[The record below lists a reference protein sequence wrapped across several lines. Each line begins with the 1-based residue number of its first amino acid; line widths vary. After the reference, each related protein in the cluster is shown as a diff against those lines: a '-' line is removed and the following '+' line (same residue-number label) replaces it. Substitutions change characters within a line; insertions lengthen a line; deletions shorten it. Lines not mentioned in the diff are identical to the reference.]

1 MRNIVLIGFMGCG
14 KSVVGRKLASMLQL
28 THIDTDQEIEK
39 ITGKSIVQLFAK
51 DGQVRFRSEETLL
64 LRKLA
69 GRRNLVI
76 STGGGMVLNPENVA
90 LLKAD
95 GVLIH
100 LYADPEVIYQR
111 VKGKRNRPLL
121 NRGNLRERINELLKE
136 RSEAYNVAE
145 FSIDTG
151 KYSVN
156 EVVEQIIQYLKERE
170 YLSADST
177 TG

>member
-14 KSVVGRKLASMLQL
+14 KSAVGRRLASLL
-28 THIDTDQEIEK
+28 NLKHIDTDSEIEK
-39 ITGKSIVQLFAK
+39 ITGKTIMQLFK
-51 DGQVRFRSEETLL
+51 DSAVRFRSEETLL

-69 GRRNLVI
+69 GKQNLVI
-76 STGGGMVLNPENVA
+76 STGGGIVLKPENVE

-95 GVLIH
+95 GVLIN

-121 NRGNLRERINELLKE
+121 NRGNLKERINELLKE
-136 RSEAYNVAE
+136 RANAYDIAE
-145 FSIDTG
+145 LSIDTG
-151 KYSVN
+151 KYTIN
-156 EVVEQIIQYLKERE
+156 EIAEQIIQYLKERE

-177 TG
+177 AG

>member
-14 KSVVGRKLASMLQL
+14 KSAVGRRLASMLNL
-28 THIDTDQEIEK
+28 EHIDTDSEIEK
-39 ITGKSIVQLFAK
+39 ITGKTIMQLFK
-51 DGQVRFRSEETLL
+51 DGPVRFRSEETLL

-69 GRRNLVI
+69 GRQNLVI
-76 STGGGMVLNPENVA
+76 STGGGIVLKPENIE

-121 NRGNLRERINELLKE
+121 NRGNLKERINELLKE
-136 RSEAYNVAE
+136 RANAYDAAE
-145 FSIDTG
+145 LSIDTG
-151 KYSVN
+151 KYTIN
-156 EVVEQIIQYLKERE
+156 EIAEKIIQHLKERE

-177 TG
+177 AG